1 MTNEAKLWE
10 LYKSWQALVDHKA
23 KMGRTILELIA
34 HPEATPQDIERV
46 VPQYRDI
53 VGKLREHK
61 PVILKALDKGTSW
74 RVHNAYDTVKN
85 THL

>member
-1 MTNEAKLWE
+1 MTSEAKLWE
-10 LYKSWQALVDHKA
+10 LYKSWDALVEHKG

-61 PVILKALDKGTSW
+61 PVILKALNKGGSW
-74 RVHNAYDTVKN
+74 RVRNAYDNVEN
-85 THL
+85 TKL